1 MGMQLKKAKAQ
12 PEATVPVPPAAP
24 ERPKKKIT
32 SIFYAEAAGNEP
44 VRKFLRGLAAQE
56 RTQVGADIRTT
67 EYGWPIGMPT
77 CRALGGGLHEVR
89 TNLTNRIARI
99 LFRVNKTQEMV
110 LLHGFI
116 KKTEATPQEDIDL
129 ANARWST
136 YQKGQK

>member
-1 MGMQLKKAKAQ
+1 MQLKKAKAQ
-12 PEATVPVPPAAP
+12 PEATAPTPPAAP

-44 VRKFLRGLAAQE
+44 VRKFLRGLTAQE
-56 RTQVGADIRTT
+56 RKQVGADIRTT

-89 TNLTNRIARI
+89 TNLTNRIVRI

-136 YQKGQK
+136 YQKEQK